1 MSSVLGVVEALSDE
15 EGIKLLSCE
24 AVIDTDCNGFTDVG
38 LAFAQIR
45 DGRLYRG
52 EFEGFEAYCQ
62 AKWQYGRRYVNQIIS
77 AAQLFTHLGANCSL
91 KPQHESQLRPLLA
104 LTVEQGQQ
112 AWDHAVKNAGGRRIT
127 ARLVKNAVKELQLGG
142 TLAPV
147 PEKPR
152 VNKAEQRR
160 LIDDA
165 IGQLLALLSQGAS
178 HDTLT
183 AKVEELYGHIQPLL
197 ATKPN
202 R

>member
-91 KPQHESQLRPLLA
+91 KPQHESQLRPLLG

-127 ARLVKNAVKELQLGG
+127 ARREKRTANSREWTPIRSRTLHGRPRNTIEDDLGLVSAATRDRNEHQ
-142 TLAPV
+142 
-147 PEKPR
+147 KP
-152 VNKAEQRR
+152 
-160 LIDDA
+160 
-165 IGQLLALLSQGAS
+165 GS
-178 HDTLT
+178 
-183 AKVEELYGHIQPLL
+183 
-197 ATKPN
+197 
-202 R
+202 